1 MSEQHRHA
9 ARTRPLA
16 SRSIYLA
23 SYRPLT
29 MNARGRTAIEDFG
42 LLPYVDHSCRREP
55 DFESQF
61 PSISAICRGS
71 KFAPRISRSDLVVY
85 MTVMGTYSGYRDP
98 HWRLTA
104 ILEVVKRF
112 KSHDKAAAWY
122 QRQGLEPPSNCMVR
136 NNPPRRLAETS
147 NPKNYLRV
155 ERWDAGYWKRIR
167 ETPVFLVCRPLF
179 LELDDPPVLT
189 RKFMCQTFGRIP
201 PTRNPP
207 RISVQEYR
215 KLAARAGV

>member
-1 MSEQHRHA
+1 MTLEQDR
-9 ARTRPLA
+9 LA

-29 MNARGRTAIEDFG
+29 MNARGKAAIEDFG
-42 LLPYVDHSCRREP
+42 LPPYVDHSCRREP

-71 KFAPRISRSDLVVY
+71 KFAPRINESDLVVY
-85 MTVMGTYSGYRDP
+85 ITVMGRYFGYRDT

-104 ILEVVKRF
+104 ILEVISRF
-112 KSHDKAAAWY
+112 ESHREAAEWY
-122 QRQGLEPPSNCMVR
+122 QTQGLEPPNNCMIR
-136 NNPPRRLAETS
+136 DNPPRRLAETS

-155 ERWDAGYWKRIR
+155 ERWDALYRKRIR

-189 RKFMCQTFGRIP
+189 RRFMLQTFGRVP
-201 PTRNPP
+201 ATRNPP
-207 RISVQEYR
+207 RISVQEYQN
-215 KLAARAGV
+215 LAAQAGV